1 MNPAILAQSWPAARL
16 GEGIEELARVAKL
29 LAAGSRNPV
38 AATSPPDDRAEL
50 GAWIAWA
57 GERLGLEAE
66 PIETFVPQVA
76 DWLRDIGPAILQID
90 TGGEAHFLFLLNAR
104 FGRLQVLGPD
114 LRWSMCSV
122 ADLRNALC
130 ADFEAPLKPE
140 IEGLLALAKVPNRR
154 RPAVTALLL
163 DQRLATQKIENCW
176 LLRQPATAGLRS
188 QLAES
193 NLPRRALGLLVVL
206 ALVYALEIAGW
217 RLIGEAA
224 LNGRLDFGWLSAWGL
239 AVFSLIP
246 LHWISGWLDAGFALD
261 VGTLLKKRLLAGAL
275 RLDLEAVKLQGSG
288 QWLGRV
294 MESQA
299 LESLSLNGGF
309 STVIGL
315 VEWLFAAWIL
325 SAGVA
330 GFSHLLILAGWT
342 ALALWLT
349 GVYLRRLKHTT
360 SQRMTMTE
368 QLVERMVGHRTCL
381 AQESPERRD
390 AGDDSL
396 LNDYLLSASQTDAAL
411 TPLIGALARGWL
423 VLALVGMTP
432 AFVGGD
438 SASTGLA
445 ISLGGILLAGRAL
458 SNIATGLAVL
468 ARAFIAWQQVAALFD
483 AAYRVPPSQPFLS
496 AGDLRGEVGAA
507 GSAKLVDASDLSY
520 RYRPG
525 GEPVLRGVN
534 LTIRRGERCLLEG
547 ASGGGKS
554 TLASLLVGLRQ
565 ADSGLLMLNGL
576 DQYTLGDHWHRLAG
590 EAPQF
595 HENHILTGTLAF
607 NLLMGRNWPA
617 DKPDL
622 LEAEELC
629 IALGLEPLLQRMPSG
644 IHQRVGETGWQL
656 SHGERSRIFL
666 ARALL
671 RNTALTVLDESFAA
685 LDPET
690 MEQCLSCALARADT
704 LLVIAHP

>member
-1 MNPAILAQSWPAARL
+1 VSSTIAALSWPLARL
-16 GEGIEELARVAKL
+16 GEGIEQLARGANL
-29 LAAGSRNPV
+29 LTTGPRNPLT
-38 AATSPPDDRAEL
+38 ATSPPQHRAEL
-50 GAWIAWA
+50 GTWIEWA

-76 DWLRDIGPAILQID
+76 EWLRDIGPAILQID
-90 TGGEAHFLFLLNAR
+90 IAGEARCLFLLRSR
-104 FGRLQVLGPD
+104 FGGLQMLGPD
-114 LRWSMCSV
+114 LQWSTCSV
-122 ADLRNALC
+122 AGLRNALC
-130 ADFEAPLKPE
+130 ADFEAPLQAE
-140 IEGLLALAKVPNRR
+140 IEGLLALADVPERR
-154 RPAVTALLL
+154 RKAVKALLL

-176 LLRQPATAGLRS
+176 LLRQPATANLRG

-193 NLPRRALGLLVVL
+193 GLPRRALGLLVAL
-206 ALVYALEIAGW
+206 AVVYALEIAGW
-217 RLIGEAA
+217 RLIGAAA
-224 LNGRLDFGWLSAWGL
+224 LNGRLDFGWLSAWGW

-261 VGTLLKKRLLAGAL
+261 VGILLKKRMLAGAL
-275 RLDLEAVKLQGSG
+275 RLDLEAVKQQGSG
-288 QWLGRV
+288 QLLGRV

-309 STVIGL
+309 STLIGL

-330 GFSHLLILAGWT
+330 GFGHLLMLAGWT
-342 ALALWLT
+342 VLALWLT
-349 GVYLRRLKHTT
+349 GRYLRRLKHTT
-360 SQRMTMTE
+360 VQRMTMTE

-390 AGDDSL
+390 ADDDSL
-396 LNDYLLSASQTDAAL
+396 LNDYLLSASETDAAL
-411 TPLIGALARGWL
+411 IPLIGSLARGWL
-423 VLALVGMTP
+423 VLALLGLSP
-432 AFVGGD
+432 AFVSGD
-438 SASTGLA
+438 TASIGLA
-445 ISLGGILLAGRAL
+445 ISLGGILLAGRAF
-458 SNIATGLAVL
+458 SNVATGLAVL
-468 ARAFIAWQQVAALFD
+468 ARAFIAWQQVAVLFH
-483 AAYRVPPSQPFLS
+483 AAYRAPPSQPFLS
-496 AGDLRGEVGAA
+496 AADLRGEVGAS
-507 GSAKLVDASDLSY
+507 GSGKLVDASDLSY
-520 RYRPG
+520 RYRSG
-525 GEPVLRGVN
+525 GEPVLRGVD

-547 ASGGGKS
+547 PSGGGKS
-554 TLASLLVGLRQ
+554 TLAALLVGLRQ
-565 ADSGLLMLNGL
+565 PESGLLLLNGL
-576 DQYTLGDHWHRLAG
+576 DRYTLGDNWHKLAG

-607 NLLMGRNWPA
+607 NLLMGRHWPA

-629 IALGLEPLLQRMPSG
+629 IALGLAPLLQRMPSG